1 MCPPVIMT
9 TYITYLYVMCR
20 MNRSI
25 WQLYSREANATKDT
39 RPQFSMPILRSEM
52 FHWEHCW
59 KYHRKCCINLNYSC
73 LRKCLKCP
81 SLNLSKWLP
90 HTSHHHHRH
99 FSPSSPLANCCPVAR
114 GGEGWAGLNNRQLLY
129 CTMYNIIA
137 LFSIAELYM
146 RNILY
151 SCITES

>member
-1 MCPPVIMT
+1 MKLHVQCMYNTLWCEQHETLKYRCIQ
-9 TYITYLYVMCR
+9 
-20 MNRSI
+20 
-25 WQLYSREANATKDT
+25 W
-39 RPQFSMPILRSEM
+39 LRSGQPTKTIFDLPLSLPFQNWW

-99 FSPSSPLANCCPVAR
+99 FSPSSKLANCCPVAR